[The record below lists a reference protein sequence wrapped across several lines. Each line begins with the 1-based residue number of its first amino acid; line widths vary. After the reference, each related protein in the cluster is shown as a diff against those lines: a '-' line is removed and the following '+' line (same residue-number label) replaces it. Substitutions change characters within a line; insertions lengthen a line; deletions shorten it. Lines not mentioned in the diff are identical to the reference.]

1 MNLTKINYTN
11 DFNDLNI
18 IDYKLKEWIN
28 KNKSKF
34 GIICL
39 DYRNRVRSDNL
50 IPFLFCK
57 KIVFKYINSF
67 QQNNKILK
75 KKIRCYVNEII
86 KNKKNITCIGGESY
100 LYAIINNI
108 NYNFY
113 TNSVLLLNEAE
124 INNKIYKLNNDLHI
138 IDYNKMTNIKIYD
151 IILINLSKLNK
162 NLIKIINNYKNKLL
176 IIISC
181 KHKDFWKKIKY
192 LTNYKIISRKY
203 FVCQYFITI
212 NILNFIS

>member
-75 KKIRCYVNEII
+75 KK
-86 KNKKNITCIGGESY
+86 
-100 LYAIINNI
+100 
-108 NYNFY
+108 
-113 TNSVLLLNEAE
+113 
-124 INNKIYKLNNDLHI
+124 
-138 IDYNKMTNIKIYD
+138 
-151 IILINLSKLNK
+151 
-162 NLIKIINNYKNKLL
+162 
-176 IIISC
+176 
-181 KHKDFWKKIKY
+181 
-192 LTNYKIISRKY
+192 
-203 FVCQYFITI
+203 
-212 NILNFIS
+212 